1 MRRGA
6 LWGKAGDRGVEALK
20 WIYALDRE
28 VRAQSDATSIVE
40 DATERIQSFDAL
52 RALWRA

>member
-28 VRAQSDATSIVE
+28 VRAQSDAASIVE